1 MDSSFFDAELEARVR
16 DYQINRRL
24 GVDGTVG
31 MQTQIVMNSDLNI
44 GSPKL
49 LKPTLARAN

>member
-1 MDSSFFDAELEARVR
+1 VR